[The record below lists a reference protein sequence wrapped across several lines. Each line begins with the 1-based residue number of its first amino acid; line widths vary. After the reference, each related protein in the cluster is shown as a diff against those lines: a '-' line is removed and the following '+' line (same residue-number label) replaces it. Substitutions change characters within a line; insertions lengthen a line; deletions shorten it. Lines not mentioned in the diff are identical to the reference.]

1 MIERQS
7 FIEKAFKK
15 TKYRLRYKIIVVP
28 LYRERYKQPFNT
40 AVMNA
45 QNAIQILQAY
55 ATGLSAQSRQ
65 HKVQSQVFASWGLK
79 KLADKYADHS
89 KEEAEWVDKMVAR
102 IIELGGEPKVEA
114 TPEQKIYKDVVEFI
128 KADLAVSVKEVPV
141 LGQVTLSLAEDM
153 TTYDIMKAY
162 YQDEEQDMYWMQG
175 QLDLFECIGLQ
186 NWLVQ
191 QL

>member
-1 MIERQS
+1 
-7 FIEKAFKK
+7 
-15 TKYRLRYKIIVVP
+15 
-28 LYRERYKQPFNT
+28 
-40 AVMNA
+40 MNA
-45 QNAIQILQAY
+45 QNSIQILQAY

-175 QLDLFECIGLQ
+175 QLDLIECIGLQ